1 MTQPTGV
8 QSAWLQQFGYDAE
21 LQKRWQADVASG
33 RLSKANNEVAGDLQA
48 PARGTF
54 VELPTAKAERSD
66 LEALGRAAIRNGEV
80 GVVVLNGGM
89 ATRFGGVVK
98 GVVPVLGPRR
108 SFLALVVEDVLGHER
123 ATGGRVPLFLM
134 NSFATDAST
143 REHFAAHDHFGAPAD
158 RIVHF
163 TQFVALRMEK
173 DGALFRLANGELS
186 PYGPGHGDFPAA
198 FRRSGALRRFRDAGG
213 KYLLVRNVD
222 NLGARLDP
230 AILGRH
236 IASKNPVTVEL
247 APKLPNDVGGSPFVH
262 RGRVQLI
269 EQLRFRAGFDPN
281 IVDVFNTNTLWFDAA
296 SLDRE
301 FDLGWYYV
309 QKNVDGRTA
318 VQIEHLIGEVTACLP
333 TTFLRVSRDG
343 PGTRFLPVK
352 EPDDLEA
359 ARNAIAAMYDR

>member
-1 MTQPTGV
+1 VTTPNGPQT
-8 QSAWLQQFGYDAE
+8 AWLQQYGYDAE

-33 RLSKANNEVAGDLQA
+33 RLSKANNEVAGELQA
-48 PARGTF
+48 PPRSEF
-54 VELPTAKAERSD
+54 TAIPAPGPERAE

-98 GVVPVLGPRR
+98 GVVPVLGPKR
-108 SFLALVVEDVLGHER
+108 SFLALVVEDLQQNER

-143 REHFAAHDHFGAPAD
+143 RDHFATHGNFGAASD
-158 RIVHF
+158 RIEHF

-198 FRRSGALRRFRDAGG
+198 FRRCGALQRFRRAGG

-230 AILGRH
+230 VILGRH
-236 IASKNPVTVEL
+236 IASRNPVTVEL

-262 RGRVQLI
+262 SGRVQLV

-296 SLDRE
+296 SLDRD
-301 FDLGWYYV
+301 FDLGWYFV
-309 QKNVDGRTA
+309 QKNVEGRSA
-318 VQIEHLIGEVTACLP
+318 VQIEHLIGEVTAHLP
-333 TTFLRVSRDG
+333 TTWLRVPRDG
-343 PGTRFLPVK
+343 RETRFLPVK
-352 EPDDLEA
+352 EPDDLA
-359 ARNAIAAMYDR
+359 AGRSAIAAMYDR